1 MKEKMKLLIVEDEA
15 SILTGLVDVFTYHG
29 YEVDSAA
36 EGKSGLAK
44 ALQSR
49 YDLIIL
55 DVMLPGVDGFTIC
68 AEIRKVSREQP
79 IIILTA
85 KSAEEDIING
95 LSLGADDYVEKPFS
109 VRELVLRVEAI
120 LRRSAKWR
128 RGQATLAIGD
138 MAIDTE
144 NLVGTF
150 TDGAKAAGRS
160 EAVHFT
166 RREIN
171 LLLYLQDN
179 RARPVH
185 RGELLAEVWGYSKT
199 GSFETRTID
208 IHIAKIRRKIEPNP
222 DKPIYLVTVRG
233 EGYRL
238 LT

>member
-95 LSLGADDYVEKPFS
+95 LSLGADDY
-109 VRELVLRVEAI
+109 VEAI